1 MSDSSYSILG
11 NIPTNS
17 GNSLSATLTG
27 VDIDGD
33 TLTYTVLSGA
43 NNGTLNVSATGVM
56 DYLPN
61 LGFSGTDSFTY
72 YVDDGVISTSGAT
85 VTITVN
91 PNGLNLTPTADPD
104 SQSTNEDTPLSGIV
118 TGNDPEGAILTFSAS
133 TLPTHGTLVLQSSGS
148 YTYTP
153 TANYFGPDSFTFTVN
168 DGVYTSSAATISL
181 TVDSINDT
189 PVANIDFVNGTED
202 TTSQFAPISNDIDVD
217 VGDILTF
224 NGFTQ

>member
-1 MSDSSYSILG
+1 MSNSSYSVLG
-11 NIPTNS
+11 NIPTSS
-17 GNSLSATLTG
+17 GNSIVATLTG

-33 TLTYTVLSGA
+33 PLIYTVISGA
-43 NNGTLNVSATGVM
+43 SNGTLNVSATGVM
-56 DYLPN
+56 DYTPN
-61 LGFSGTDSFTY
+61 LGFSGSDSFSY
-72 YVDDGVISTSGAT
+72 SVNDGTVSSSGAT